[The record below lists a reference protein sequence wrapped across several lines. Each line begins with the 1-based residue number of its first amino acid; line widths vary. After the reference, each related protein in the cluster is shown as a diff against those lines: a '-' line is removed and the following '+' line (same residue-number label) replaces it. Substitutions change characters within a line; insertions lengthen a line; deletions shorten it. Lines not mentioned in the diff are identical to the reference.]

1 MKKKTSIHDIARE
14 LKISATTISFVLNGK
29 ADEKR
34 ISEDLTK
41 KILDY
46 VKSIGYQP
54 NMVAKSLRTGRTN
67 IIGMLV
73 EDISDPFFS
82 SISRGVETLA
92 YKYGYKIFYSST
104 ENDTEKT
111 KALLKVF
118 RERQVD
124 GYIVAPPP
132 GIEKDIQDLMDDN
145 VPVILFDRYFRSL
158 TTSTVIIDNFS
169 GSYKAVKHLEEN
181 GFSNIGFVT
190 IESDQTQMND
200 RLQGYLKVCEE
211 RKQNP
216 IVQKLPYQLSHD
228 LSAEDM
234 VRKFLKQHPQ
244 IDAILFATNYLAIN
258 GLKAIAGLGL
268 TVPDDI
274 GVVGFDDNTHF
285 NLFSPS
291 ITAVAQPIQ
300 EISEEVVKQLMDAL
314 SDEEES
320 KKRRTVILPVK
331 LIVRNSSI
339 PREAPNLITVKNHDH
354 VKKKIIT

>member
-1 MKKKTSIHDIARE
+1 MKKRTSIHDIARE

-34 ISEDLTK
+34 ISEEMTK

-46 VKSIGYQP
+46 VNSIGYQP

-82 SISRGVETLA
+82 SISRGVEKLA
-92 YKYGYKIFYSST
+92 YKHGYKIFYSST
-104 ENDTEKT
+104 ENDTDKT
-111 KALLKVF
+111 KALIKVF

-124 GYIVAPPP
+124 GYIIAPPP
-132 GIEKDIQDLMDDN
+132 GIENEVKALMDDH

-181 GFSNIGFVT
+181 GFSNIGFIT

-200 RLQGYLKVCEE
+200 RLQGYLKAVEE
-211 RKQNP
+211 RKQKAL
-216 IVQKLPYQLSHD
+216 VQKLPYQLSHD
-228 LSAEDM
+228 LAAEEM
-234 VRKFLKQHPQ
+234 VRKFLKQHPAL
-244 IDAILFATNYLAIN
+244 DAILFATNYLAIN
-258 GLKAIAGLGL
+258 GLKAITGMGL

-291 ITAVAQPIQ
+291 ITAVAQPIR
-300 EISEEVVKQLMDAL
+300 EISEEVVKQLIDAL
-314 SDEEES
+314 SDAEES
-320 KKRRTVILPVK
+320 KKRRMVILPVK
-331 LIVRNSSI
+331 LVVRNSSI
-339 PREAPNLITVKNHDH
+339 SRTKPDLVTPKNYDH
-354 VKKKIIT
+354 AKKKLIS

>member
-1 MKKKTSIHDIARE
+1 MRKKTSIHDIARH

-29 ADEKR
+29 AEEKR
-34 ISEDLTK
+34 ISEEVQK

-46 VKSIGYQP
+46 VASIGYQP

-82 SISRGVETLA
+82 SISRAIEQIA
-92 YKYGYKIFYSST
+92 YQHGYKIFYAST

-111 KALLKVF
+111 KGLIKVF
-118 RERQVD
+118 RDRQVD
-124 GYIVAPPP
+124 GYIIAPPP
-132 GIEKDIQDLMDDN
+132 ELETDIQALMEDN

-158 TTSTVIIDNFS
+158 TTTSVIIDNFS
-169 GSYKAVKHLEEN
+169 GSYKAVRHLEEN

-190 IESDQTQMND
+190 IESDQTQMSD
-200 RLQGYLKVCEE
+200 RLQGYLKAVEE
-211 RKQNP
+211 SEQIP
-216 IVQKLPYQLSHD
+216 YILKLPYRLSHE
-228 LSAEDM
+228 LSAEEFIIDFI
-234 VRKFLKQHPQ
+234 KEFPQ

-258 GLKAIAGLGL
+258 GLKAMSHLHLSI
-268 TVPDDI
+268 PDDI

-300 EISEEVVKQLMDAL
+300 EISEEVVKQLMAAL
-314 SDEEES
+314 SNVEES
-320 KKRRTVILPVK
+320 KKRKTITLPVE
-331 LIVRNSSI
+331 LVVRNSSVA
-339 PREAPNLITVKNHDH
+339 RVKENLPSRTILMK
-354 VKKKIIT
+354 